1 MKAEQ
6 THLFSAQKA
15 DTLDSKF
22 RRLLQNPYK
31 ILAPFVEK
39 GMTVMDYGCGN
50 GYFSIPLSNMVGES
64 GKVYSVDIQEE
75 MLDKL
80 AIKTKA
86 LNLSNI
92 SAIKIESNG
101 LKLPVL
107 IDFAIAIYVVHE
119 IPNQERFFKEVFELL
134 KPEGKLLVVEPD
146 FIVSKQKFNKTL
158 EIAKQVGFIES
169 KSLNLLFSKSRLLLK
184 S

>member
-1 MKAEQ
+1 MKEEQ

-31 ILAPFVEK
+31 ILAPFVQK
-39 GMTVMDYGCGN
+39 GMTVMDYGWGN

-64 GKVYSVDIQEE
+64 GKVYSIDIQKE

-80 AIKTKA
+80 VIKTKA

-92 SAIKIESNG
+92 SAIKIESKR

-107 IDFAIAIYVVHE
+107 IDFAIAIYV
-119 IPNQERFFKEVFELL
+119 L
-134 KPEGKLLVVEPD
+134 
-146 FIVSKQKFNKTL
+146 S
-158 EIAKQVGFIES
+158 
-169 KSLNLLFSKSRLLLK
+169 
-184 S
+184 